1 MSMCNSYFKSSKLWI
16 QNMTLQ
22 RKKEIIKKNKI
33 NIQKKY
39 GIDVTLTTQNTYHL
53 QQILFSVR

>member
-22 RKKEIIKKNKI
+22 RKKEIIKKKKI

-53 QQILFSVR
+53 QQTPFSVR